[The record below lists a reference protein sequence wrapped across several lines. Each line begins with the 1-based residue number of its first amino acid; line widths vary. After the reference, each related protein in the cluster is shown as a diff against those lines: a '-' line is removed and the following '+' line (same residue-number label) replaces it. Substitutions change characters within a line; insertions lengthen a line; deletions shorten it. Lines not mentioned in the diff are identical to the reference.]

1 LKAVDNVQPRPIG
14 RGWTIVSLSKRIW
27 GDRPASWGLVQ
38 ASAAVALLMAIP
50 AIYILIRA
58 AGADTAV
65 WGKLFSTSIPALLG
79 STMSL
84 TVGVTALAALI
95 AVPAAWLV
103 TMSDIPGKRL
113 WQWLLALP
121 LAIPPFIGA
130 LAYITIFGPRGLFQ
144 QQLSAFLGVSRYELN
159 IPSIYSFTGTLIIM
173 ALFTYPYIFMLVAA
187 ALRSQNQSLI
197 DAARAGGLGPARV
210 LLRVTLPLIRPSIAA
225 GSLLVALYVLS
236 DFGAISLLRYRTFTS
251 AIYQQL
257 VGRYDLQAAAALST
271 VLMVLTITVIWL
283 SWRSQSRARYFQ
295 TISSFRPAQIQPL
308 GRWKWPALIFVLLI
322 LATALVIPIIMLT
335 YWTGIAL
342 AQGSVDGNFWR
353 HTINS
358 VIASGLAATLAVAMA
373 LPVVYMAKRHG
384 GLLADFLFRTSYSGY
399 ALPGVLVG
407 LGMVFFFNNAVP
419 WLYGSVFVLILA
431 YVVRFLPQCLQAE
444 EAGLSVISPN
454 MEEAARSFGYN
465 TIGVLR
471 HVTIP
476 LMLPAMAAGWALVF
490 ISAMKELPATL
501 MLRPAGFD
509 TLAVRVWINTSEGF
523 FSLAAPPALLLVLAS
538 IGPLLIVNRRSQS
551 FTTGSGKATSD
562 DDS

>member
-1 LKAVDNVQPRPIG
+1 
-14 RGWTIVSLSKRIW
+14 
-27 GDRPASWGLVQ
+27 LVQ